1 LPIAAHPIIKD
12 YAHLIMNW
20 DEYAIG
26 IAEAVSNKS
35 KDPWNKVGAVILRED
50 HSIASVGYNGFPQGV
65 EEDWSN
71 RDERRKYVI
80 HAEQNA
86 LRYIKPGE
94 GEAIYSTLMP
104 CSDCIKAI
112 AAYKIKKVIYRDL
125 YVNDFSAIEFAEK
138 MGIELVQFKKPKLTS
153 HWDHS
158 TKPSVFIVK
167 QEQKEI
173 YRGTY
178 PNGAKILGI

>member
-1 LPIAAHPIIKD
+1 
-12 YAHLIMNW
+12 MNW

-26 IAEAVSNKS
+26 IAEAVSKKS
-35 KDPWNKVGAVILRED
+35 KDSWNKVGAVILRED
-50 HSIASVGYNGFPQGV
+50 KSIASVGYNGFPQGV

-86 LRYIKPGE
+86 LRYIKPGD
-94 GEAIYSTLMP
+94 GDVLYCTLLP
-104 CSDCIKAI
+104 CGDCIKAI
-112 AAYKIKKVIYRDL
+112 AAYKIKKVIYKEI
-125 YVNDFSAIEFAEK
+125 YANDSTALEVAEK
-138 MGIELVQFKKPKLTS
+138 MGVELMQFKKPKLTTY
-153 HWDHS
+153 WDHS
-158 TKPSVFIVK
+158 GKPSVFIVK
-167 QEQKEI
+167 QDQAEI

>member
-1 LPIAAHPIIKD
+1 
-12 YAHLIMNW
+12 MNW

-86 LRYIKPGE
+86 LRYIKPGD

-125 YVNDFSAIEFAEK
+125 YVNDFSAIDFAEK
-138 MGIELVQFKKPKLTS
+138 MRIELVQFKKPKLTL
-153 HWDHS
+153 HWDHIG
-158 TKPSVFIVK
+158 KPSVFIVK

-173 YRGTY
+173 YQGTY

>member
-1 LPIAAHPIIKD
+1 
-12 YAHLIMNW
+12 MNW

-26 IAEAVSNKS
+26 IAEAVAKKS
-35 KDPWNKVGAVILRED
+35 KDPWHQVGAVILRED

-65 EEDWSN
+65 KEDWSD
-71 RDERRKYVI
+71 RDQRRKYVI

-86 LRYIKPGE
+86 LRFIKPGE
-94 GEAIYSTLMP
+94 GDTLYCTLLP
-104 CSDCIKAI
+104 CGDCIKAI
-112 AAYKIKKVIYRDL
+112 AAYKIKKVIYQNV
-125 YVNDFSAIEFAEK
+125 YANDPIALDVAEK

-158 TKPSVFIVK
+158 GKPSMFIVK
-167 QEQKEI
+167 QVQSEI

-178 PNGAKILGI
+178 PNGARILGI

>member
-1 LPIAAHPIIKD
+1 
-12 YAHLIMNW
+12 MNW

-178 PNGAKILGI
+178 PNGEKILGI

>member
-1 LPIAAHPIIKD
+1 
-12 YAHLIMNW
+12 MNW

-26 IAEAVSNKS
+26 IAEAVAKKS
-35 KDPWNKVGAVILRED
+35 KDPWKKVGAVILRED
-50 HSIASVGYNGFPQGV
+50 KSIASVGYNGFPQGV

-86 LRYIKPGE
+86 LRYIKPGD
-94 GEAIYSTLMP
+94 GDTLYCTLLP
-104 CSDCIKAI
+104 CGDCIKAI
-112 AAYKIKKVIYRDL
+112 AAYKIKKVIYKEV
-125 YVNDFSAIEFAEK
+125 YANDSTALQVAEK
-138 MGIELVQFKKPKLTS
+138 MGVELVQFKKPQMTS
-153 HWDHS
+153 YLDQNETS
-158 TKPSVFIVK
+158 SVFIVK
-167 QEQKEI
+167 QDQAEI